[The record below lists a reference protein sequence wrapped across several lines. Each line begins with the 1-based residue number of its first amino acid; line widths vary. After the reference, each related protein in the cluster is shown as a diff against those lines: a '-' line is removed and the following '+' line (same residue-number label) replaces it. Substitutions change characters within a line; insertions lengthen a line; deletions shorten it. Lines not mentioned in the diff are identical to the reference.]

1 MRRSALV
8 LALLLAAPA
17 AADEPLPDLVPEAP
31 PEAQANP
38 GTGSDAEEG
47 LSLIEEGAKLLFRG
61 LIGEMEPAMKEMAE
75 SFGTF
80 AREAEPLLRDLVR
93 LMGNVAD
100 YHAPEVLPN
109 GDILI
114 RRRQPGE
121 PPGPDR
127 FDHQFGPG
135 GETDL

>member
-1 MRRSALV
+1 MRRIALV

-17 AADEPLPDLVPEAP
+17 AADEPLPEVVPEAP
-31 PEAQANP
+31 PAAGP
-38 GTGSDAEEG
+38 GSDGASDAEQG
-47 LSLIEEGAKLLFRG
+47 FSLIEEGAKLLFRG
-61 LIGEMEPAMKEMAE
+61 LIGEMEPAIKEMAE

-80 AREAEPLLRDLVR
+80 AREAEPLLRDLAR
-93 LMGNVAD
+93 LMGNADD

-114 RRRQPGE
+114 RRRLPGE
-121 PPGPDR
+121 PRGP
-127 FDHQFGPG
+127 QFGPG